1 MDFTPAFSIVFLTED
16 VFFSYS
22 SLIAVPIASLSA
34 VKLIFA
40 GALVNI
46 PAIAG
51 LSIPVHPLK
60 STSVKLVHPLN
71 ILAVLVR
78 FGIFASVMDTLS
90 SLLCPFSIPSMLV
103 TPLNPLQPFSSV
115 IWSFLPNT
123 LQPLERPDKSC
134 TVLFKFQL
142 FMETFALK
150 SVRLSYHGTSNF
162 WSAFVRT
169 SSTVTSQLSASNVNG
184 PAGYVLPQ
192 KTVVRS
198 NAPPLL
204 ATFSLHPSKIQP
216 EISHNSKEVHSSK
229 VK

>member
-1 MDFTPAFSIVFLTED
+1 MPTYFIVFFIDFFYQWLLYCTIGIFFCILVFLCILCLPMILRLHSPLFFLTED

-34 VKLIFA
+34 VKLIFT

-46 PAIAG
+46 PVIAG

-134 TVLFKFQL
+134 TVLFKFNCL
-142 FMETFALK
+142 WKHLLWNRFGYHTME
-150 SVRLSYHGTSNF
+150 
-162 WSAFVRT
+162 
-169 SSTVTSQLSASNVNG
+169 
-184 PAGYVLPQ
+184 PQ
-192 KTVVRS
+192 FLVC
-198 NAPPLL
+198 
-204 ATFSLHPSKIQP
+204 IC
-216 EISHNSKEVHSSK
+216 
-229 VK
+229 